1 MNERKI
7 IIREAIKQRVLL
19 MPIKILWRFFNEI
32 NKLVGLTEAHRSW
45 KNMAWGRRKM
55 KNIHKISCGCS
66 REWEEIKNPMSRC
79 FCCWFFTFIS
89 PRSRTS
95 ELPQRR
101 VIQANKKS
109 YSFLLFSIN
118 KKSLSSLLWYLR
130 RSICWR
136 AHGERKRQWSKC

>member
-1 MNERKI
+1 MRG
-7 IIREAIKQRVLL
+7 AIKQRVLL
-19 MPIKILWRFFNEI
+19 MPIKILWRFLTKLI
-32 NKLVGLTEAHRSW
+32 NWLDWQKRTEVEVKIWHEVVVRW
-45 KNMAWGRRKM
+45 KTY
-55 KNIHKISCGCS
+55 IKISCGW

-79 FCCWFFTFIS
+79 FCCWFFPFIS
-89 PRSRTS
+89 PRFRTS